1 MSFTAPHWIDGEPA
15 GRPTTDNI
23 DPATGERI
31 GRFADGGLPETG
43 AAVASCAPG
52 FRPQRLGGRPT

>member
-1 MSFTAPHWIDGEPA
+1 MSVTAPHWIDGEPA

-31 GRFADGGLPETG
+31 GRFRR
-43 AAVASCAPG
+43 
-52 FRPQRLGGRPT
+52 RPRGNRSSRRIGPPCF